1 MIKVFCRNCGTPLSD
16 DEVQCP
22 KCGTA
27 TEEVQGVKNIVLC
40 VSAKSRA
47 IAFVLAII
55 SLLGAGVGLGGLH
68 RFYTGNYWSGVLY
81 TITFGGLLGGV
92 LYDIYMIGNEAFKD
106 GDGFPLY
113 SDSEINSGFK
123 RRPLKNEVSN
133 AVLTAYILGSFITYH
148 VILELLFKH

>member
-1 MIKVFCRNCGTPLSD
+1 MFCRNCGAPLSD

-22 KCGTA
+22 KCGTV
-27 TEEVQGVKNIVLC
+27 TEEIQGVKNIVLC

-47 IAFVLAII
+47 ITFVLAII
-55 SLLGAGVGLGGLH
+55 ALFNAGLGLGGLH
-68 RFYTGNYWSGVLY
+68 RFYTGNYRSGVLY
-81 TITFGGLLGGV
+81 TLTVGGLIIGV
-92 LYDIYMIGNEAFKD
+92 LYDIYKIYDETFKD

-113 SDSEINSGFK
+113 SNSEINSGFK

-133 AVLTAYILGSFITYH
+133 AVLTAYIFGSFITYH